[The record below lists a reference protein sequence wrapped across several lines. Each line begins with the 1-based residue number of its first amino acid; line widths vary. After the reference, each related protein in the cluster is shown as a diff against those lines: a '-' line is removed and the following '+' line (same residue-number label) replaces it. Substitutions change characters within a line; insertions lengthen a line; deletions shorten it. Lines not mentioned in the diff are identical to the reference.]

1 MKVIRF
7 MIMGVIVLS
16 TLFTVFFVKDILN
29 EKKVEVQAEYKG
41 ILTLWQIDSF
51 EGGTGSRKQ
60 FLLKASRTFEKKNQ
74 GVLVMVINHTKTS
87 MLESL
92 SNGLYPDMISFGGG
106 ADVKGFSEFNA
117 QRTVNGGLIGGKV
130 YATAWCKGG
139 YFLIANPNLTNEI
152 PDHLPS
158 LLVSQNDYTQ
168 PLTSLY
174 FSGIKVEDIE
184 VKKPMDAYVKFVS
197 GKTPYFLGTQRDVI
211 RLSNRG
217 MEVLTRPIQEFNDL
231 YQYVCITSKDREKI
245 YYSEQFISHLTCDD
259 VQKQLFNIGMYSP
272 FINVEYDNVH
282 LSAMQNQNNSYTLSA
297 FTDGQTL
304 EELQCVSLQV
314 LKGNSENENKIKNL
328 VV

>member
-1 MKVIRF
+1 
-7 MIMGVIVLS
+7 MGVIVLS
-16 TLFTVFFVKDILN
+16 TFFTAFFVKDILN
-29 EKKVEVQAEYKG
+29 EKKVEVQAQYKG

-87 MLESL
+87 MLENL
-92 SNGLYPDMISFGGG
+92 SKGLYPDMISFGGG
-106 ADVKGFSEFNA
+106 AEVKGFSELNVE
-117 QRTVNGGLIGGKV
+117 RTVNGGLVGGKV

-139 YFLIANPNLTNEI
+139 YFLIANPNLVQEI
-152 PDHLPS
+152 PDELPS

-174 FSGIKVEDIE
+174 FSGVKAREIE

-197 GKTPYFLGTQRDVI
+197 GKTPYFLGTQRDII

-217 MEVLTRPIQEFNDL
+217 MEVITSPIQEFNDL
-231 YQYVCITSKDREKI
+231 YQYICITSKDRQKI

-259 VQKQLFNIGMYSP
+259 VQSQLNNIGMFSP
-272 FINVEYDNVH
+272 FIKVEYDNVH
-282 LSAMQNQNNSYTLSA
+282 LSAMQNQKNTYTLSA

-304 EELQCVSLQV
+304 VELQDLSLQV
-314 LKGNSENENKIKNL
+314 LKGNSEKENKIKNI